1 MKFVKG
7 IAMLL
12 CLVTIFT
19 SVWVGNLGIGAED
32 GASGDF
38 KVKLNDNSVT
48 SVVLPQDEKITL
60 TVDEN
65 AGKQLRWQICAD
77 KSSALWVNISGQTKN
92 FLTLS
97 YAMVGSLLDRSGTT
111 YVRCV
116 ADGKISTEV
125 KVTLSYS
132 VREPAASAKE
142 PVRKAPVLKG
152 VNPGNLKS
160 YTITINYIYEN
171 GLDAMDPY
179 IASIGEGESFEAT
192 VTNPPVVGYEPYIDN
207 EKADVCKISID
218 EVTEDVVYTVV
229 YKPTLVDFRII
240 RKIQDVQNDTY
251 TELDVIP
258 KTGLTGRPVGEGL
271 AEPIDGFTALLYDTE
286 TKIVADGSTEI
297 EILYDRNYYL
307 VLFELDGGYGV
318 EPIYARFGT
327 TFNVNKPIKP
337 GYEFKQWKL
346 IKCGELTVNSDLETK
361 YDLNKGGVTL
371 PSMNLTYKA
380 EWTEADA
387 TYSVV
392 YWLENANDDD
402 YSYDSS
408 VRLSA
413 GVNST
418 VSGDGNGKTY
428 TGFYFDHADKD
439 VTIKGDGTSVV
450 NVYYKRNR
458 WNLSFSVNEGFLFFD
473 DWVIKEKFQV
483 KYGEDTTKYWNQA
496 PTGYLWYTTKSGDT
510 FYSNAPDMPN
520 ENLTVYGKSSNGS
533 STIHYYEK
541 GTTTS
546 IKPDVKVG
554 SSGWQFTEEDYIDI
568 PGFSYDSSR
577 SSGNNYYLYYIR
589 KSYTLDF
596 KNSDKIVKSETTP
609 YDKSLAEYKEF
620 VPDYPENL
628 EPNAYDFAGWYI
640 TPECLDGTEV
650 NWDTAKMP
658 AKNMIVYAK
667 WAPKSHRVRVYKTYA
682 LDDLIVDCVELP
694 HGTYVPNVPEYPSNG
709 NYTFGGWFYMDN
721 GEKKAFDFYN
731 MRVHRDL
738 DIFAEWSANVLV
750 RYTIHYQLADGTKI
764 AEDTTGSALAGN
776 TKTFAAKYGAD
787 LYADYQNGFYP
798 QTNSHAITMNIDGGV
813 ANEFTFVY
821 VSKPVVP
828 YTVRYLEKGTNKVL
842 HTEKYVANNKN
853 SVVTEKFEQVERYMP
868 DAYQKRLILSANEA
882 ENVLDFWY
890 TEDNEHAYYLIRYWQ
905 QNLEGDGYTE
915 FRTIQGPGTIGA
927 TITADPLTLTGFNY
941 NSGKSTAS
949 GTLTAEGLVL
959 DLYYDRIEYTYTV
972 RYLEH
977 GTNKVLHN
985 EKTSDVKY
993 RYGKVVTENAIDIPG
1008 YTLVGEAT
1016 KALTIRDK
1024 DNFITFYYSE
1034 KQVSVKYV
1042 PIPADKGVLS
1052 IGSET
1057 VGAKTGTPNGST
1069 PTANSGY
1076 RFVGWFTDEAC
1087 TNPVPAEWVGPDN
1100 KLVPQK
1106 NAEGLYDAATYYAKF
1121 ESSLTT
1127 LNIRKTG
1134 FDAADAGTTFI
1145 FRIKGTDENTKNI
1158 DLRVTI
1164 HGYVMVD
1171 LVPNVTVA
1179 DLPVGS
1185 YTVTEESDWSWRY
1198 QPTNGEQPITLDPD
1212 GAKNVLTFE
1221 NERKDGQWLSGDAYN
1236 NNLYKPDSN

>member
-1 MKFVKG
+1 MFYAKHRSRRKKMKFVKG

-19 SVWVGNLGIGAED
+19 SVWVGNLGFGAED

-65 AGKQLRWQICAD
+65 AGKQLKWQICAD

-132 VREPAASAKE
+132 VREPAVSANE

-152 VNPGNLKS
+152 VNPGDLRS

-192 VTNPPVVGYEPYIDN
+192 VTNPPVVGYEPYIDD

-218 EVTEDVVYTVV
+218 KVTKDVVYTVV
-229 YKPTLVDFRII
+229 YKPTLVKFRII

-251 TELDVIP
+251 TELDEEEIY
-258 KTGLTGRPVGEGL
+258 KTGLTGRSVGAGL

-286 TKIVADGSTEI
+286 TKIAADGSTEI

-337 GYEFKQWKL
+337 GHEFKKWKL
-346 IKCGELTVNSDLETK
+346 TKCGELPANSGQENM
-361 YDLNKGGVTL
+361 YNLNKGGVTL

-458 WNLSFSVNEGFLFFD
+458 WNLSFSVNEGFLIFD
-473 DWVIKEKFQV
+473 EWVIKEKFQV

-520 ENLTVYGKSSNGS
+520 ENLTVYGNSSSGN
-533 STIHYYEK
+533 STVHYYEK

-546 IKPDVKVG
+546 IKPDVNVG
-554 SSGWQFTEEDYIDI
+554 ST
-568 PGFSYDSSR
+568 
-577 SSGNNYYLYYIR
+577 
-589 KSYTLDF
+589 
-596 KNSDKIVKSETTP
+596 
-609 YDKSLAEYKEF
+609 
-620 VPDYPENL
+620 
-628 EPNAYDFAGWYI
+628 
-640 TPECLDGTEV
+640 
-650 NWDTAKMP
+650 
-658 AKNMIVYAK
+658 
-667 WAPKSHRVRVYKTYA
+667 
-682 LDDLIVDCVELP
+682 
-694 HGTYVPNVPEYPSNG
+694 
-709 NYTFGGWFYMDN
+709 
-721 GEKKAFDFYN
+721 
-731 MRVHRDL
+731 
-738 DIFAEWSANVLV
+738 
-750 RYTIHYQLADGTKI
+750 
-764 AEDTTGSALAGN
+764 
-776 TKTFAAKYGAD
+776 
-787 LYADYQNGFYP
+787 
-798 QTNSHAITMNIDGGV
+798 
-813 ANEFTFVY
+813 
-821 VSKPVVP
+821 
-828 YTVRYLEKGTNKVL
+828 
-842 HTEKYVANNKN
+842 
-853 SVVTEKFEQVERYMP
+853 
-868 DAYQKRLILSANEA
+868 
-882 ENVLDFWY
+882 
-890 TEDNEHAYYLIRYWQ
+890 
-905 QNLEGDGYTE
+905 
-915 FRTIQGPGTIGA
+915 
-927 TITADPLTLTGFNY
+927 
-941 NSGKSTAS
+941 
-949 GTLTAEGLVL
+949 
-959 DLYYDRIEYTYTV
+959 
-972 RYLEH
+972 
-977 GTNKVLHN
+977 
-985 EKTSDVKY
+985 
-993 RYGKVVTENAIDIPG
+993 
-1008 YTLVGEAT
+1008 
-1016 KALTIRDK
+1016 
-1024 DNFITFYYSE
+1024 
-1034 KQVSVKYV
+1034 
-1042 PIPADKGVLS
+1042 
-1052 IGSET
+1052 
-1057 VGAKTGTPNGST
+1057 
-1069 PTANSGY
+1069 
-1076 RFVGWFTDEAC
+1076 
-1087 TNPVPAEWVGPDN
+1087 
-1100 KLVPQK
+1100 
-1106 NAEGLYDAATYYAKF
+1106 
-1121 ESSLTT
+1121 
-1127 LNIRKTG
+1127 
-1134 FDAADAGTTFI
+1134 
-1145 FRIKGTDENTKNI
+1145 
-1158 DLRVTI
+1158 
-1164 HGYVMVD
+1164 
-1171 LVPNVTVA
+1171 
-1179 DLPVGS
+1179 
-1185 YTVTEESDWSWRY
+1185 
-1198 QPTNGEQPITLDPD
+1198 
-1212 GAKNVLTFE
+1212 
-1221 NERKDGQWLSGDAYN
+1221 
-1236 NNLYKPDSN
+1236 

>member
-1 MKFVKG
+1 MTG
-7 IAMLL
+7 S
-12 CLVTIFT
+12 
-19 SVWVGNLGIGAED
+19 SVGA
-32 GASGDF
+32 
-38 KVKLNDNSVT
+38 
-48 SVVLPQDEKITL
+48 
-60 TVDEN
+60 
-65 AGKQLRWQICAD
+65 
-77 KSSALWVNISGQTKN
+77 
-92 FLTLS
+92 
-97 YAMVGSLLDRSGTT
+97 
-111 YVRCV
+111 
-116 ADGKISTEV
+116 
-125 KVTLSYS
+125 
-132 VREPAASAKE
+132 
-142 PVRKAPVLKG
+142 
-152 VNPGNLKS
+152 
-160 YTITINYIYEN
+160 
-171 GLDAMDPY
+171 
-179 IASIGEGESFEAT
+179 
-192 VTNPPVVGYEPYIDN
+192 
-207 EKADVCKISID
+207 
-218 EVTEDVVYTVV
+218 
-229 YKPTLVDFRII
+229 
-240 RKIQDVQNDTY
+240 
-251 TELDVIP
+251 
-258 KTGLTGRPVGEGL
+258 GL

-337 GYEFKQWKL
+337 GHEFKKWKL
-346 IKCGELTVNSDLETK
+346 TKCGELPANSGQENM
-361 YDLNKGGVTL
+361 YNLNKGGVTL

-458 WNLSFSVNEGFLFFD
+458 WTLRFENVRGALTCKKTEHTHSDSCCEHGGTSISHWYHRDSCCKLGLSEHTHNDSCYTNYIEFPN
-473 DWVIKEKFQV
+473 I

-496 PTGYLWYTTKSGDT
+496 PTGHRWCTTKNGGTAYTT
-510 FYSNAPDMPN
+510 APAMPN
-520 ENLTVYGKSSNGS
+520 SDLTLYGEDVSNRYKY
-533 STIHYYEK
+533 TIHYYEEGTTNKVREDSIYYRNSDSYYLTDEDYIYIPGFTCINK
-541 GTTTS
+541 GTTEADS
-546 IKPDVKVG
+546 NLVYKVYY
-554 SSGWQFTEEDYIDI
+554 SRN
-568 PGFSYDSSR
+568 SYQ
-577 SSGNNYYLYYIR
+577 
-589 KSYTLDF
+589 LDF

-609 YDKSLAEYKEF
+609 YDKSFAEYKEF

-667 WAPKSHRVRVYKTYA
+667 WAPKSHRVRVYKTHA
-682 LDDLIVDCVELP
+682 LDDLIVDCGELP

-842 HTEKYVANNKN
+842 HSEKYVADNKK

-949 GTLTAEGLVL
+949 GRLTAKGLVL

-977 GTNKVLHN
+977 GTGNVLHN

-1008 YTLVGEAT
+1008 YSLVGEET

-1024 DNFITFYYSE
+1024 NNVITFSYAE

-1042 PIPADKGVLS
+1042 PVPADKGVLS

-1087 TNPVPAEWVGPDN
+1087 TNPVPAEWVGADN

-1145 FRIKGTDENTKNI
+1145 FRIKGTDGNTKDI

-1164 HGYVMVD
+1164 HGYVMGD
-1171 LVPNVTVA
+1171 HVPNVTVA

-1198 QPTNGEQPITLDPD
+1198 QPTNGEQTITLDPD

>member
-132 VREPAASAKE
+132 VREPAASANE
-142 PVRKAPVLKG
+142 PVRKAQVLKR
-152 VNPGNLKS
+152 VNPRDLKS
-160 YTITINYIYEN
+160 YTITINYIYEDGN
-171 GLDAMDPY
+171 IAMDPY

-192 VTNPPVVGYEPYIDN
+192 VTNPPVVGYEPYIDE

-218 EVTEDVVYTVV
+218 KVTKDVDYTVV
-229 YKPTLVDFRII
+229 YKPTLVNFKII

-337 GYEFKQWKL
+337 GHEFKKWKL
-346 IKCGELTVNSDLETK
+346 TKCGELTVNSDLETK

-418 VSGDGNGKTY
+418 VSGDGSGKTY

-439 VTIKGDGTSVV
+439 VTVKGDGTSVV

-458 WNLSFSVNEGFLFFD
+458 WTLSFAVDEGWIMPN
-473 DWVIKEKFQV
+473 WVIKKTFSV

-496 PTGYLWYTTKSGDT
+496 PTGYLWYTTKSGNT

-533 STIHYYEK
+533 STVHYYEK

-554 SSGWQFTEEDYIDI
+554 STGWSFTDEDYIDI

-577 SSGNNYYLYYIR
+577 NSGNNYYLYYIR

-620 VPDYPENL
+620 VPDYPVNL

-682 LDDLIVDCVELP
+682 LDDLIVNCGELP

-941 NSGKSTAS
+941 NSGESTAS

-959 DLYYDRIEYTYTV
+959 NLYYDRIEYTYTV
-972 RYLEH
+972 SYLEH
-977 GTNKVLHN
+977 GTGNVLHN

-1008 YTLVGEAT
+1008 YSLVGEET
-1016 KALTIRDK
+1016 KVLTIRDK
-1024 DNFITFYYSE
+1024 NNVITFSYAE

-1042 PIPADKGVLS
+1042 PVPADKGVLS

-1087 TNPVPAEWVGPDN
+1087 TNPVPAEWVGADN

-1127 LNIRKTG
+1127 LNIHKTG

-1145 FRIKGTDENTKNI
+1145 FRIKGTDGNTKNI

-1164 HGYVMVD
+1164 HCD
-1171 LVPNVTVA
+1171 LVTNVTVA

-1198 QPTNGEQPITLDPD
+1198 KPKNGEQTITLDPD
-1212 GAKNVLTFE
+1212 GTKNVLTFE
-1221 NERKDGQWLSGDAYN
+1221 NVREDDKWLSGDAYN
-1236 NNLYKPDSN
+1236 TNLFKPDSN